1 MDSQDP
7 RESVLN
13 EQDSTIG
20 TGTPPISDAANPAA
34 PLISEPEETESDTI
48 DAIINYRTSD
58 EADSTGDEGTS
69 EDRVH
74 SDDADTLS
82 SDEAQENTPEPSFDY
97 STLSKSDLIKVLSNL
112 IEVNPPE
119 KIRRD
124 VDAIKICFYK
134 KHKAD
139 IEKLHKQFLD
149 DGGDPEAFQPTE
161 DSDES
166 LLKELLKKYRHQRSE
181 LAEKLEADKEKNLI
195 GKHQIIEE
203 LKLLTASSEFANETF
218 QAFREL
224 QTKWRSIGPVPQ
236 AQLKDLWET
245 YHHHVEI
252 FYNYIKINKELR
264 DLDLKKNLE
273 QKMLLCEKAEELLME
288 PSVIKAFK
296 SLQKLHE
303 AWREI
308 GPVIPEMKNEI
319 WERFKD
325 VTAKLNK
332 KHQEYFENQK
342 EEQRKNLEQKV
353 ALCERA
359 EEIATRKLDSASDWD
374 KGSLEMIEIQKIWK
388 TIGFAPKKENTKI
401 YTRFRNICDQFFLRK
416 RDHFSQSREEQSNNL
431 QIKEDLCNQAE
442 ALKESTKWKE
452 TTEDLIEL
460 QKRWKEV
467 GPVPRKQSDAIWKR
481 FRSACD
487 YFFERK
493 STHFSSVDNE
503 YGNNLALKN
512 QLIAEIDAFEPTD
525 SAEENFTRLKD
536 FQRRWSKIGFVPIK
550 HKEEVQKRYREV
562 ISKKFD
568 ALQLDDTRKNLKH
581 YKNKLDQVSGS
592 PKGDRKLRME
602 REKLFSRIKQLES
615 EIIVLE
621 NNIGFFSKSKNA
633 ESMIAEVRKRIER
646 TREEI
651 TTTEEKIRLIDQV
664 DE

>member
-1 MDSQDP
+1 MDSLDP
-7 RESVLN
+7 RESVQN

-20 TGTPPISDAANPAA
+20 NATSSPSDAANPAS
-34 PLISEPEETESDTI
+34 PLTVESCNTESESDTI
-48 DAIINYRTSD
+48 DAIINFRPA
-58 EADSTGDEGTS
+58 ADPDGAGDDGS
-69 EDRVH
+69 L
-74 SDDADTLS
+74 SDDTDVLS
-82 SDEAQENTPEPSFDY
+82 SDESQDNIPEPSFDY
-97 STLSKSDLIKVLSNL
+97 STLSKSDLIKALSNL

-124 VDAIKICFYK
+124 VEAIKICFYK

-139 IEKLHKQFLD
+139 IEKLHKQFID
-149 DGGDPEAFQPTE
+149 EGGEPEAFLPAE
-161 DSDES
+161 DVDEIS
-166 LLKELLKKYRHQRSE
+166 LKELLKKYRHQRSE
-181 LAEKLEADKEKNLI
+181 LAEKLEADKEKNLVE
-195 GKHQIIEE
+195 KHKIIEE
-203 LKLLTASSEFANETF
+203 LKQLTASSEFANETF

-224 QTKWRSIGPVPQ
+224 QGKWRSIGPVPQ
-236 AQLKDLWET
+236 AHLKDLWET

-264 DLDLKKNLE
+264 DLDLKKNLD
-273 QKMLLCEKAEELLME
+273 QKVLLCEKAEE
-288 PSVIKAFK
+288 
-296 SLQKLHE
+296 
-303 AWREI
+303 
-308 GPVIPEMKNEI
+308 
-319 WERFKD
+319 
-325 VTAKLNK
+325 
-332 KHQEYFENQK
+332 
-342 EEQRKNLEQKV
+342 
-353 ALCERA
+353 
-359 EEIATRKLDSASDWD
+359 IANRKLDSASDWD

-401 YTRFRNICDQFFLRK
+401 YTRFRNICDQFFLKK
-416 RDHFSQSREEQSNNL
+416 RDHFAQSREEQSNNL

-487 YFFERK
+487 HFFERK
-493 STHFSSVDNE
+493 SSHFSTVDNE
-503 YGNNLALKN
+503 YGNNLAQKN
-512 QLIAEIDAFEPTD
+512 ELVAEIEAFQPTD

-581 YKNKLDQVSGS
+581 YKNKLEQVSGT
-592 PKGDRKLRME
+592 PKGDRKLRLE